1 MSVSFEVE
9 TNTNKV
15 LKFMSR
21 ACFAAVNHVIT
32 ARENQQGVGI
42 KRITYKPFYQNIYDR
57 DIDTYI
63 DTYHMNDDMSWD
75 LANKWWDYM
84 LSLPF
89 VSELLP
95 KNQSQHIKA
104 YKQGFQVD
112 CDANADRVML
122 VLFLLR
128 LPQFSSGIVRSWAR
142 LVSYHCAHPDTAFVI
157 ALGLNNRIAN
167 CNYKEG
173 EEHTDPETCLTAK
186 MVDRISSQ
194 TCSENSVIYNEY
206 FTIRGAKI
214 LLNRLTSQ
222 EPDESLFN
230 GKQES
235 FSRCSAYLRYNKT
248 EPKAIGR
255 LLVKHPSK
263 SYRRGNFTL
272 KVIKDILK
280 IDRVARFDDCLY
292 LNQNECNINPSQ
304 MQEIISLIES

>member
-1 MSVSFEVE
+1 MSVSFEVQ
-9 TNTNKV
+9 TNTHKV
-15 LKFMSR
+15 LKYMSR
-21 ACFAAVNHVIT
+21 ACFAAVNHVVT
-32 ARENQQGVGI
+32 TRESREGI
-42 KRITYKPFYQNIYDR
+42 AVQRITYKPFYQSIYNR
-57 DIDTYI
+57 DINTYV
-63 DTYHMNDDMSWD
+63 DTYHMNDSMSWD
-75 LANKWWDYM
+75 LAKKWWDYM

-95 KNQSQHIKA
+95 SKQSDHIEA

-142 LVSYHCAHPDTAFVI
+142 LVSYHKAHPDTAFVI
-157 ALGLNNRIAN
+157 ALGLNNRDPN
-167 CNYKEG
+167 CNYLEG
-173 EEHTDPETCLTAK
+173 EEHNDPETCLTAK
-186 MVDRISSQ
+186 MVDRISAQ

-206 FTIRGAKI
+206 FTVRGAKI
-214 LLNRLTSQ
+214 LLNKLTSQ

-235 FSRCSAYLRYNKT
+235 FSKYSKYIRYKKT

-263 SYRRGNFTL
+263 SYRYGNFTL

-280 IDRVARFDDCLY
+280 IDRVVSFYDCLY
-292 LNQNECNINPSQ
+292 LNSNECNINPSQ

>member
-9 TNTNKV
+9 TNTHKV

-21 ACFAAVNHVIT
+21 ACFAAVNHVVT
-32 ARENQQGVGI
+32 ARDSREGVAVQ
-42 KRITYKPFYQNIYDR
+42 RITYKPFYQNIYDK
-57 DIDTYI
+57 DIDAYT
-63 DTYHMNDDMSWD
+63 DTHHMNPTMSWD

-95 KNQSQHIKA
+95 NNQSNHVEA
-104 YKQGFQVD
+104 YKQGFKVD
-112 CDANADRVML
+112 CNANADRVML

-142 LVSYHCAHPDTAFVI
+142 LVSYHKAHPDTAFVI
-157 ALGLNNRIAN
+157 ALGLNNRDPN
-167 CNYKEG
+167 CDYREG
-173 EEHTDPETCLTAK
+173 EEQNNPETCLTAQ

-222 EPDESLFN
+222 EPDKSLFN

-235 FSRCSAYLRYNKT
+235 FSRCSKYLRYGKT
-248 EPKAIGR
+248 EPRAIGR

-280 IDRVARFDDCLY
+280 VDRVLRFDDCLY
-292 LNQNECNINPSQ
+292 LNRNECNINPSQ